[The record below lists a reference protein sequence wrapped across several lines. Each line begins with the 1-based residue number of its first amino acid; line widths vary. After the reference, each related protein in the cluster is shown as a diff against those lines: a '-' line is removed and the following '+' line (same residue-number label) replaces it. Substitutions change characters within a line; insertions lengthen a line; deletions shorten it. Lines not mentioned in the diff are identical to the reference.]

1 MPSADNHETP
11 LVSNRSIEA
20 QRAGKLWCSLLCV
33 LPLKGDAVPDGRGT
47 ILDMKIDRKTEILR
61 SAIELIADEGYGS
74 LSMRALARASGM
86 KLGALQYHFRTWDAL
101 LIALVEYIEAE
112 IISAFDASDGSVQ
125 ESSIRSLI
133 EFMLDE
139 HVGTSDNLFS
149 DRLWAQL
156 WAMEQVEPLV
166 SDLLEEVY
174 AKFLM
179 KLEKLM
185 AKQSVVNARAEA
197 LMLLSLVEGESLFV
211 GQGRRWEKSRSA
223 VRKTILSLVDER
235 YGGS

>member
-1 MPSADNHETP
+1 M
-11 LVSNRSIEA
+11 
-20 QRAGKLWCSLLCV
+20 

-185 AKQSVVNARAEA
+185 VKQSVVNARAEA

-211 GQGRRWEKSRSA
+211 GQGRRWEKNRSA

>member
-1 MPSADNHETP
+1 M
-11 LVSNRSIEA
+11 
-20 QRAGKLWCSLLCV
+20 

-112 IISAFDASDGSVQ
+112 IISAFDASEVSAQ
-125 ESSIRSLI
+125 ESSIRNLI

-235 YGGS
+235 YPGA

>member
-1 MPSADNHETP
+1 
-11 LVSNRSIEA
+11 
-20 QRAGKLWCSLLCV
+20 
-33 LPLKGDAVPDGRGT
+33 LKGDAVPDGRGT

>member
-1 MPSADNHETP
+1 M
-11 LVSNRSIEA
+11 
-20 QRAGKLWCSLLCV
+20 

-211 GQGRRWEKSRSA
+211 GQGRRWEKNRSA
-223 VRKTILSLVDER
+223 VRKTILNLVDER

>member
-1 MPSADNHETP
+1 M
-11 LVSNRSIEA
+11 
-20 QRAGKLWCSLLCV
+20 

-179 KLEKLM
+179 KLETLM
-185 AKQSVVNARAEA
+185 TKQSVVNARAEA

-211 GQGRRWEKSRSA
+211 GQGRRWEKNRSA

>member
-1 MPSADNHETP
+1 M
-11 LVSNRSIEA
+11 
-20 QRAGKLWCSLLCV
+20 

-86 KLGALQYHFRTWDAL
+86 KLGALQYHFRTWDAV

>member
-1 MPSADNHETP
+1 M
-11 LVSNRSIEA
+11 
-20 QRAGKLWCSLLCV
+20 

-197 LMLLSLVEGESLFV
+197 LMLLSLVEGESMFV

>member
-1 MPSADNHETP
+1 M
-11 LVSNRSIEA
+11 
-20 QRAGKLWCSLLCV
+20 LLLQC
-33 LPLKGDAVPDGRGT
+33 DAVLGGRGT
-47 ILDMKIDRKTEILR
+47 ILDMKVDRKTEILR

>member
-1 MPSADNHETP
+1 
-11 LVSNRSIEA
+11 
-20 QRAGKLWCSLLCV
+20 
-33 LPLKGDAVPDGRGT
+33 
-47 ILDMKIDRKTEILR
+47 MKIDRKTEILR

-179 KLEKLM
+179 KLETLM
-185 AKQSVVNARAEA
+185 TKQSVVNARAEA

-211 GQGRRWEKSRSA
+211 GQGRRWEKNRSA

>member
-1 MPSADNHETP
+1 
-11 LVSNRSIEA
+11 
-20 QRAGKLWCSLLCV
+20 
-33 LPLKGDAVPDGRGT
+33 
-47 ILDMKIDRKTEILR
+47 MKIDRKTEILR

-101 LIALVEYIEAE
+101 LIALVEYIETE

-125 ESSIRSLI
+125 ESSIRNLI

-211 GQGRRWEKSRSA
+211 GQGRRWEKNRSA
-223 VRKTILSLVDER
+223 VRKAILSLVDER

>member
-1 MPSADNHETP
+1 M
-11 LVSNRSIEA
+11 
-20 QRAGKLWCSLLCV
+20 
-33 LPLKGDAVPDGRGT
+33 LPPAAEVP

-74 LSMRALARASGM
+74 LSMRALARASGI

-101 LIALVEYIEAE
+101 LIALVDYIETE

-125 ESSIRSLI
+125 ESSIRNLI

-139 HVGTSDNLFS
+139 HVGTSDTLFS

-211 GQGRRWEKSRSA
+211 GQGRRWEKNRSA
-223 VRKTILSLVDER
+223 VRKAILSLVDER

>member
-1 MPSADNHETP
+1 M
-11 LVSNRSIEA
+11 
-20 QRAGKLWCSLLCV
+20 
-33 LPLKGDAVPDGRGT
+33 LPFKGDAAPGGRGT

-197 LMLLSLVEGESLFV
+197 LMLLSLVEGECLFV

-235 YGGS
+235 YPCA